1 MIIIYDL
8 TIHFSYQR
16 ILFFSLISLKILCI
30 YIFIYMYIYYI
41 YFYCIVN
48 QILKRRFEVNFAL
61 NSI

>member
-1 MIIIYDL
+1 
-8 TIHFSYQR
+8 
-16 ILFFSLISLKILCI
+16 
-30 YIFIYMYIYYI
+30 MYIYYI